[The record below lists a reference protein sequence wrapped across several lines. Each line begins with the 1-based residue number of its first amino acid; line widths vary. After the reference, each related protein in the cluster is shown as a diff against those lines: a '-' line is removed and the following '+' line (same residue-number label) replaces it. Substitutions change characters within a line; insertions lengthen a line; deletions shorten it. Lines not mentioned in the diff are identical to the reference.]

1 MRLFDKTNCISSNM
15 IRYGGQWTLDIGDC
29 DGDWDLWS
37 YKSRQLINVMLWIF
51 VVFQYLAKRVKNL
64 DWLSVDWDWC
74 LVLLSVIRTHVK
86 IYRNTSRNIHN
97 GFVIDPSRK
106 TQNAQTLDIFVKGC
120 KIRNIRAVQAGHFL
134 GSKQRNSFVCWLEQL
149 RCESVIYW
157 QLKIV

>member
-1 MRLFDKTNCISSNM
+1 M
-15 IRYGGQWTLDIGDC
+15 IRHGGQWTLDIGDC

-51 VVFQYLAKRVKNL
+51 VVFQYLAKRVKIWI
-64 DWLSVDWDWC
+64 DWAWIEIGVWFFYLWFGLTLKYTEIRPEIFTMD
-74 LVLLSVIRTHVK
+74 LLSIRA
-86 IYRNTSRNIHN
+86 
-97 GFVIDPSRK
+97 GK

-120 KIRNIRAVQAGHFL
+120 KIRNIRAVRAGHFL